1 MTRRSSPSRSR
12 SRRPSRDHDEL
23 CALVRFSLDEP
34 ERFSPDE
41 ERARDEEIARLRTLV
56 RKDGVRATRALLP
69 RVHRLA
75 DEAARRLLL
84 GEAPE
89 VYVTAKPD
97 LNAFAA
103 TDSQGRAVCVVH
115 HGLVPLLSD
124 DELLAVLAHEFGH
137 AGLRHGGRDADSTAA
152 HVYGSQRSCAAEV
165 SADRLALLA
174 AGSPAVLASALV
186 KMTCGLSTG
195 ELSIDIDAVLEQF
208 AHPDNVDEDFDGLD
222 SHPELPFRHWAMTR
236 FAATDVCV
244 ALAGGAGGE
253 PFDAVE
259 AEIED
264 RFHALDEGAAFVTT
278 SELVHQALAWLGCL
292 MVAQDDRVTARE
304 RLALAGV
311 VGQVWAE
318 DVCHYARR
326 NGLRAVE
333 RRAREALAPL
343 RHAGLRTRH
352 RVRDLL
358 RELGARSRNVV
369 RARRIL
375 GMVTRELGR
384 D

>member
-1 MTRRSSPSRSR
+1 MPRTR
-12 SRRPSRDHDEL
+12 SRRPSRDHDDL
-23 CALVRFSLDEP
+23 CALIRFSFDEP
-34 ERFSPDE
+34 ARLSPDE
-41 ERARDEEIARLRTLV
+41 VRARDEHVAKLRTTC
-56 RKDGVRATRALLP
+56 RKGGVRASRALLP

-84 GEAPE
+84 REAPE
-89 VYVTAKPD
+89 VYVTAMPD

-103 TDSQGRAVCVVH
+103 TDSKGHALCVVH

-137 AGLRHGGRDADSTAA
+137 AGLRHGGRGDDSGAA
-152 HVYGSQRSCAAEV
+152 YVYGSQRSCAGEV
-165 SADRLALLA
+165 SADRLA
-174 AGSPAVLASALV
+174 VLAVGAPTVLTSALV
-186 KMTCGLSTG
+186 KMTCGLSAD
-195 ELSIDIDAVLEQF
+195 ELSIDVDAVLAQF

-244 ALAGGAGGE
+244 AFAGGNGGE

-259 AEIED
+259 REIED
-264 RFHALDEGAAFVTT
+264 RFHALDEGKAFVCT

-292 MVAQDDRVTARE
+292 MIAQDDRVTPRE
-304 RLALAGV
+304 RQALASL

-318 DVCHYARR
+318 DVCDYARR
-326 NGLRAVE
+326 NGLRAVD
-333 RRAREALAPL
+333 RRAREALEPL

-352 RVRDLL
+352 RIRELL

-375 GMVTRELGR
+375 GLVTRELGR